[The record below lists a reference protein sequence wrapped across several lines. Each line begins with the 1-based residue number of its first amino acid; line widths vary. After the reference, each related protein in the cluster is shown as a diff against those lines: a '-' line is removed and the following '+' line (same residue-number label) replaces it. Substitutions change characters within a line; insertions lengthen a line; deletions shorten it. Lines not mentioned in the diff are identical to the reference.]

1 MALNRTRRM
10 MVVALALLANP
21 AMAATVVVP
30 GVGAR
35 TAVPC
40 CGNNPRAPRVYVPG
54 PNNGPPSNRT
64 ITLRGRSSPRAKRRH
79 RCCNAAWC
87 REVKAGKAQARTSRK
102 LRGTTWISQS
112 GSLLPR

>member
-1 MALNRTRRM
+1 VKREAEEDWGEGEKALNRTRRM
-10 MVVALALLANP
+10 MVVALVLLANP

-54 PNNGPPSNRT
+54 PNNGPPIEPHYNAPRPFFAP
-64 ITLRGRSSPRAKRRH
+64 RQAPSPMLQRR
-79 RCCNAAWC
+79 
-87 REVKAGKAQARTSRK
+87 VV
-102 LRGTTWISQS
+102 
-112 GSLLPR
+112 P